1 MKKRLICFLI
11 LSSFVIGLVFVG
23 SCKDYDD
30 FALDIRVQNLEIKGD
45 STRGLMYDSL
55 AAIRKALGNI
65 KECNCDPT
73 LKRKIDSLYNYLG
86 EVLNTTI
93 SIDTAP
99 GQAAQGLG
107 KIINYLNR
115 QLNLMAAQAD
125 YDNLKARIDK
135 LQNDSIS
142 HAFDTAFLAYE
153 DAKWVADSLR
163 NKRFGIGDS
172 IRKAQD
178 TAAMAYAQAKA
189 NQDDITKL
197 KKRDK
202 ILTDSL
208 ALAWD
213 SLRLAW
219 DSIRNHN
226 GRIEALEAYRHSYYD
241 SLRHAVQRADSN
253 KVSIDS
259 LAQVTN
265 DLITE
270 DTRLNKR
277 IDSLAQVTK
286 QDSATL
292 SARID
297 KLISKDNEHDRRI
310 DSLAD
315 VTLADE
321 IQAQKNFVRSL
332 EYADSIGDTIK
343 VELYDSIAKV
353 VRAYQ
358 AADDLIREDIGH
370 LYDSVTHAFDSIRA
384 HRDSINNLRDSIRAH
399 RKDLKS
405 LRDSI
410 NDHRKEIKLIYDSVV
425 AVRKRLDTLELRI
438 DTLKLRI
445 DTLNLRV
452 DTLNLRVDTLN
463 NRVDTLNLKVDS
475 LKDAKEKE
483 ITNIRINGTWND
495 VFGSFALP
503 VNLRS
508 NILMSYYS
516 DSFSPT
522 QFPKRGSSVLGGDDV
537 SNKDMDV
544 ITTAN
549 VKNLKKGKIVG
560 ESSDNAGR
568 LYFTLNPNDVKIDDT
583 YAFLL
588 RTSNGDTTR
597 VTLSNIK
604 KSTEKLTYGYS
615 SGLFVNGQVDEGDI
629 NTDNGFYQADAKIE
643 VDDAYSLRP
652 RIDVDKDEIKAVI
665 SDVKHF
671 KNGDVDLKSMA
682 STLKELVINSALKSA
697 DGILD
702 ANALYVSWD
711 DVYGKHSAVSDYNL
725 AAFAVNPLS
734 YNTFDALSLP
744 EIDIPKNPIQYLIN
758 RAAQK
763 AKSETNKITLKF
775 KKIDIDSVSF
785 VLPDVT
791 FKAFDDE
798 TDKPIKIYIKASR
811 KGKTVKDTV
820 IVPFDDAYM
829 KIRQPILDALKDIE
843 DVIGIL
849 HFNMDSVINEM
860 RLDINKQAND
870 VIASIQDKVKS
881 SIKKGIDELATEVG
895 NNKYVKKLE
904 ALATRMSSFYNGHSD
919 GLTKFMVQP
928 ILLYQDADE
937 DLHPVSRS
945 MTAATSSGK
954 DIDLIMTS
962 LTNEIVTPAY
972 KKFIAVTNFE
982 SADTHR
988 DWQNDNDSAAKDVI
1002 DKINAKDG
1010 ICEVLEGKTKKVNF
1024 AVEDEGIYELLLST
1038 VDYDGNI
1045 FNRKFYLYVTK

>member
-125 YDNLKARIDK
+125 YENLKARIDK

-178 TAAMAYAQAKA
+178 TAAMAYAQAKV
-189 NQDDITKL
+189 NQGDITKL
-197 KKRDK
+197 KNRDK

-226 GRIEALEAYRHSYYD
+226 GRIEALEAYRHTYYD

-286 QDSATL
+286 QDSAAL
-292 SARID
+292 SARIN
-297 KLISKDNEHDRRI
+297 KLIDKDNEHDRRI
-310 DSLAD
+310 DSLAE

-321 IQAQKNFVRSL
+321 IQAQKNFERSL
-332 EYADSIGDTIK
+332 AYADSIGDTIK

-384 HRDSINNLRDSIRAH
+384 HRDSINNLRDSIREH

-438 DTLKLRI
+438 DTLKLRV

-452 DTLNLRVDTLN
+452 DTLNLRVD
-463 NRVDTLNLKVDS
+463 S

-483 ITNIRINGTWND
+483 INNIRINGTRND

-508 NILMSYYS
+508 NILMTYYS
-516 DSFSPT
+516 
-522 QFPKRGSSVLGGDDV
+522 QFPGRDFPSTDYKVAGTYELNERDW
-537 SNKDMDV
+537 DV
-544 ITTAN
+544 IKGA
-549 VKNLKKGKIVG
+549 VKNFQKGAVV
-560 ESSDNAGR
+560 SDSPDNAGK
-568 LYFTLNPNDVKIDDT
+568 LYFTLNPNNVKIDDT
-583 YAFLL
+583 YAFYL

-615 SGLFVNGQVDEGDI
+615 SGLFVNGQVAEGDINI
-629 NTDNGFYQADAKIE
+629 NTDNGFYQADARIE
-643 VDDAYSLRP
+643 ADDAYSLRP
-652 RIDVDKDEIKAVI
+652 RIDVDKDDIKSVI

-671 KNGDVDLKSMA
+671 KDGDVDLKSMA

-702 ANALYVSWD
+702 ANALYVSWED
-711 DVYGKHSAVSDYNL
+711 LYGKNSVISDYNL

-734 YNTFDALSLP
+734 YNTFYGLSLP
-744 EIDIPKNPIQYLIN
+744 EIDIPKNPIQYLLT
-758 RAAQK
+758 RAGKK
-763 AKSETNKITLKF
+763 AKSEVKKVVLHFDTIT
-775 KKIDIDSVSF
+775 INEVSF
-785 VLPDVT
+785 TLPDIV
-791 FKAFDDE
+791 FDSANV
-798 TDKPIKIYIKASR
+798 DKSVVVYIEAKS
-811 KGKTVKDTV
+811 GDGMVYKDT
-820 IVPFDDAYM
+820 ISVPFDDAYM
-829 KIRQPILDALKDIE
+829 NIREPLCEAIASLKEVVNVTKAEMDYVVNNMRHQIQSE
-843 DVIGIL
+843 ANKWIGNIG
-849 HFNMDSVINEM
+849 
-860 RLDINKQAND
+860 
-870 VIASIQDKVKS
+870 VIANKA
-881 SIKKGIDELATEVG
+881 IDGLTTEIG

-904 ALATRMSSFYNGHSD
+904 KLASIMSNYYNGHLDALAT
-919 GLTKFMVQP
+919 FMIQP
-928 ILLYQDADE
+928 LLLYQDADE
-937 DLHPVSRS
+937 DLHLMSRS
-945 MTAATSSGK
+945 ITLPTQSSGK
-954 DIDLIMTS
+954 KIDLVMTS
-962 LTNEIVTPAY
+962 LSNEIVTPAY
-972 KKFIAVTNFE
+972 KKFVAVTDFVK
-982 SADTHR
+982 SGSTT
-988 DWQNDNDSAAKDVI
+988 DWQHNGDSYAKSVI
-1002 DKINAKDG
+1002 NSINGKQGENGIGKVLDGSQKKITFNAPEDG
-1010 ICEVLEGKTKKVNF
+1010 T
-1024 AVEDEGIYELLLST
+1024 YELLLST
-1038 VDYDGNI
+1038 IDYDGHI
-1045 FNRKFYLYVTK
+1045 LNRKFYVKVGM